1 MSLYKEWLEA
11 KEMERM
17 ATERRREIED
27 ILASEHNLARDFE
40 GTLNA
45 DTSEYKVKIVGR
57 LTHKVDAD
65 KLQELARENGMESH
79 IVTLFRWKPEVN
91 LGLWKVQGEEVK
103 RALGGAITVQA
114 GRPSFTIEPKGEK

>member
-27 ILASEHNLARDFE
+27 ILAGSFEVPRDFE
-40 GTLNA
+40 GTKNFDA
-45 DTSEYKVKIVGR
+45 GEYKVKVVGR
-57 LTHKVDAD
+57 LTHKVDAE

-79 IVTLFRWKPEVN
+79 IMTLFRWKPEVN

-103 RALGGAITVQA
+103 NALGGAITVQA
-114 GRPSFTIEPKGEK
+114 GRPSFTIEEKGE